1 MSSLSQGSPFSRPP
15 SAQPETP
22 SVQRTTGCPLTPSC
36 SRLAF
41 LIPKRQRT
49 LPLSSN
55 VEQSSPTKRS
65 KQVIDTCLATPNSS
79 PRISILGQQSPLSSS
94 PTLAQSIHG
103 TYKLSPLNA
112 SQRPKPKP
120 SQQPTMFPNNYLSAQ
135 LDVQFE
141 NDGIIDMIGGPN
153 TGTSY
158 SLPGHV
164 LLSFNALPA
173 PLEGRLREIRELKL
187 VVEGKSEF
195 YDGEGR
201 YTPMRV
207 FASTLNLVPS
217 EALLVPS
224 SDPSRPHASKLQMA
238 LPFDLRLPGW
248 LPNTHSL
255 EMTNVSYGCIVQ
267 AIVGWTGPVS
277 ASTST
282 LTSTSVIADGSSNL
296 MRDLISKQPKPSSM
310 VEKLYANCS
319 LWPATS
325 DRSTSKWQPFIVRRH
340 RIPPAVGQLAPEQTE
355 RHFTLRPE
363 ANSTSPIEC
372 VVSVPEFID
381 VNGEERSLKVS
392 LRIRARKDAIRQ
404 EAQSVLG
411 AAQSGSV
418 EDGACERSEP
428 VTSTRQLES
437 VPMERSGKGKKEED
451 ILTRM
456 VELGMEVEE
465 TEWFSSTPSSSF
477 MSSFPVPEA
486 QPSRH
491 SNELLNPSSAHA
503 QSTLGYNDRPFKG
516 TRTRSCLLS
525 EDGNQRNFFF
535 ADEGLG
541 LGDKWR
547 KVNVVLPMPAE
558 LAGKGMHS
566 RPRPEFNGP
575 FARIKH
581 SLKIRVV
588 CHSLG
593 SSDDAQVVLLSTP
606 IRFGTCPTTIPS
618 ERARPESLPAY
629 IQLFLENGDLREC
642 DPLPLYSECVEP
654 ASTLV
659 HAPAV
664 PATPAPDYS
673 SLLSASCAAT
683 NTISSRSS
691 SPFSSSSSASAGSSS
706 TDLPSLDPMEE
717 RSGSPALPSSDD
729 ERMDIDETE
738 PMAQLTRTKII
749 RSARPGAARRV
760 A

>member
-153 TGTSY
+153 TGWMPLT
-158 SLPGHV
+158 
-164 LLSFNALPA
+164 A
-173 PLEGRLREIRELKL
+173 P
-187 VVEGKSEF
+187 
-195 YDGEGR
+195 GR